1 MVSDSGIVL
10 VSGFSDVVTD
20 VVVTIIEVV
29 VVSIVFSST
38 LDVTSLTS
46 L

>member
-38 LDVTSLTS
+38 LGVTSLTS